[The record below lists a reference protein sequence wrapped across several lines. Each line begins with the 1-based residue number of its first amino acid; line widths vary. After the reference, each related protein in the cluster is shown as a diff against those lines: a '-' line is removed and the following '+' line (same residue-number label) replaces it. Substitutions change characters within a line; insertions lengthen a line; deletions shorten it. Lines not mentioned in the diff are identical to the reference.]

1 MKWRISLINAR
12 GLKLKGVNRWD
23 FYTLIKS
30 PSYSI
35 PWVMEDD
42 SNSCKT
48 PNQQYLPETLLIVL
62 HKVAKIV
69 SQFIMSQSWAV
80 LRSDTLTRRLIMPM
94 VLWF

>member
-1 MKWRISLINAR
+1 MQ
-12 GLKLKGVNRWD
+12 
-23 FYTLIKS
+23 
-30 PSYSI
+30 
-35 PWVMEDD
+35 DD

-69 SQFIMSQSWAV
+69 SQFVMPQSWAV
-80 LRSDTLTRRLIMPM
+80 LRSDTLRRRLIMPM